1 MDSQGRSNAGSG
13 PAPIEVRSNLLSRLD
28 RIPLTRS
35 MWAVIVL
42 IMAVWIVES
51 FDQGIIGTTVLTLT
65 KLLQLTPSQVGLY
78 AISSV
83 VGVAFGALFS
93 GPLVDRFG
101 RRTVLIWTLT
111 LTGIFTAL
119 GGIFLSYAAI
129 VFFRF
134 ASGVFVGA
142 TLPIPYI
149 MMSETN
155 STRLRGASTGIG
167 NSIINVGFLIPI
179 LVGAWAVAAF
189 PLQVAWRVPFL
200 VGIVPLLIVIPVI
213 LWLPES
219 PRFLLNR
226 GRVDRVRAFV
236 EQLETQA
243 GLPHDETLV
252 DPRIVESLTE
262 GKDRLRTVRT
272 LLHRPYPSRMWWA
285 ALPYT
290 GVSFIVLVIIT
301 YVALIVHGEGFSS
314 SQALLIVGGVL
325 LIGAPGCI
333 VQGFLADRWGRKP
346 IFGLYLAG
354 TLIGL
359 ALMIFS
365 SSLVVIFIGLVL
377 LGWFGTGGP
386 PVGKV
391 YNTEQFPTRLRGTGV
406 SMIEFFMRIVAA
418 AIVYVIPMSI
428 AAWGRNFVLILV
440 GLLMALFILPTIAFG
455 RETARVS
462 LEENGSAS
470 VPEVA
475 VKA

>member
-1 MDSQGRSNAGSG
+1 MDRSESATPGQGSV
-13 PAPIEVRSNLLSRLD
+13 PIGVQSNLLSRLD
-28 RIPLTRS
+28 VIPLTRS
-35 MWAVIVL
+35 MWRVIVL

-65 KLLQLTPSQVGLY
+65 KLLHLTPSEVGIY

-83 VGVAFGALFS
+83 VGVAIGAFFS

-101 RRTVLIWTLT
+101 RRTILMWTLT
-111 LTGIFTAL
+111 LTGIFTAM
-119 GGIFLSYAAI
+119 GGSVLSYGII

-134 ASGVFVGA
+134 TSGVFVGA

-155 STRLRGASTGIG
+155 SIRRRGASTGIG
-167 NSIINVGFLIPI
+167 NSIINVGFLLPI
-179 LVGAWAVAAF
+179 LVGAWTVAAF
-189 PLQVAWRVPFL
+189 PLQVAWRIPFL
-200 VGIVPLLIVIPVI
+200 VGIIPLFILIPVM

-226 GRVDRVRAFV
+226 GRADRVRAFV
-236 EQLETQA
+236 ERLETEA

-252 DPRIVESLTE
+252 NPRILESLTARQ
-262 GKDRLRTVRT
+262 GKSRTMGT
-272 LLHRPYPSRMWWA
+272 LFRKPYLARMWWA

-290 GVSFIVLVIIT
+290 GVSFIVLIIIT

-314 SQALLIVGGVL
+314 SASLLIVGGVL

-333 VQGFLADRWGRKP
+333 VQGFLADKWGRKP
-346 IFGLYLAG
+346 IFGLYLGG
-354 TLIGL
+354 TLLGLILMIATHSLVVTFIGL
-359 ALMIFS
+359 A
-365 SSLVVIFIGLVL
+365 L

-406 SMIEFFMRIVAA
+406 SVIELFMRTVAA
-418 AIVYVIPMSI
+418 AIVYVVPQAI
-428 AAWGRNFVLILV
+428 AAWGPTLVLVLI
-440 GLLMALFILPTIAFG
+440 GILMALFIVPTIVFG
-455 RETARVS
+455 RETAGVS
-462 LEENGSAS
+462 LEENGSDAAF
-470 VPEVA
+470 EA
-475 VKA
+475 AATI